1 MNTWT
6 RDAAR
11 LKIDSFDTLSP
22 DRQDALIAYCN
33 EHFPPSVYERHL
45 ACRKR
50 AMDNV
55 RRSKEVLLGVTQK
68 FPPLLT
74 RERVSGGIEDMR
86 GVAIVLT
93 AGGEGERLKKS
104 LMERGAGEERLKDF
118 TKATYPLPGFYEDYG
133 ALQTNLRLIARLS
146 DQLGFDI
153 PVIVTTGPAGSI
165 TARVVPQLISSHNHF
180 GLKRIKV
187 LEQDAR
193 LHLTMDDTMAYTLV
207 DGSAV
212 PITHPDETGGPLMKL
227 KSGSVGGGVN
237 LLTWLEQI
245 GCSKMLVLQ
254 ATGLYDPTL
263 LPAMASALNQ
273 YDCIGAGIVRTAFDA
288 LDPFGTY
295 VTVVNKTAEKVIIIE
310 QDIRN
315 DTTRALRDET
325 GRFFLPYNTGLY
337 AFKNELL
344 TENDLPDYA
353 TPPKEILPNLSR
365 SPKIGYAA
373 TDIFSLAGS
382 AAVLSI
388 PANSFAVI
396 KNADD
401 LALLTELGKR
411 YGLDKICH
419 EDA

>member
-1 MNTWT
+1 
-6 RDAAR
+6 
-11 LKIDSFDTLSP
+11 
-22 DRQDALIAYCN
+22 
-33 EHFPPSVYERHL
+33 
-45 ACRKR
+45 
-50 AMDNV
+50 
-55 RRSKEVLLGVTQK
+55 
-68 FPPLLT
+68 
-74 RERVSGGIEDMR
+74 
-86 GVAIVLT
+86 
-93 AGGEGERLKKS
+93 
-104 LMERGAGEERLKDF
+104 
-118 TKATYPLPGFYEDYG
+118 
-133 ALQTNLRLIARLS
+133 
-146 DQLGFDI
+146 
-153 PVIVTTGPAGSI
+153 
-165 TARVVPQLISSHNHF
+165 
-180 GLKRIKV
+180 
-187 LEQDAR
+187 
-193 LHLTMDDTMAYTLV
+193 
-207 DGSAV
+207 
-212 PITHPDETGGPLMKL
+212 
-227 KSGSVGGGVN
+227 
-237 LLTWLEQI
+237 
-245 GCSKMLVLQ
+245 VLQ
-254 ATGLYDPTL
+254 ATWLYDPTL

-315 DTTRALRDET
+315 EATRALRDET

-353 TPPKEILPNLSR
+353 TPPKEILPNLPR

-411 YGLDKICH
+411 YGLDKICR